1 MYSQIDR
8 LCKQT
13 AIPVVGRKML
23 PAAKLISRSI
33 FALLCLCAVLVPRI
47 SIAEASAT
55 TLSEQQLKQRD
66 TQATTPVLL
75 TTEILLLDD
84 AVALA
89 VSDNRGLAAMK
100 ARARALSK
108 VPSQVGTL
116 PDPTLTLGLLNVPVD
131 SYSMSQEA
139 MTKQQ
144 LVIGFTLPF
153 PGKLGLREQV
163 AELEAGTAEQDV
175 AERRLK
181 LVSSVRS
188 HWWNL
193 FYLDKALSLV
203 QRNRALLREFTRI
216 AESKYKV
223 GQGMQSDVLLAQVE
237 LSKLLEL
244 KITLQASRRGQ
255 AAMLNV
261 LLGRVGSSA
270 VLLPEKV
277 DEVLPQI
284 ADSAELIELANESRP
299 RLIARRK
306 ILEAARARTQLA
318 EKDYYP
324 DMRMGAAY
332 GFRSGNNL
340 NGSGRADLA
349 SITFNVKLPIFSG
362 SRQDKAVDQ
371 RQAEALK
378 EEYDLQDALLQV
390 TAEIEKGVA
399 EYQAAREQASLFKS
413 GIIPQAGQTASAML
427 AAYQVNKVDFL
438 NLVRAQVTLYNY
450 ETQYWKAISSGWQ
463 AWARLEAFVGK
474 PIATSKP
481 DTDKENMQ

>member
-13 AIPVVGRKML
+13 AMPVVGWRML
-23 PAAKLISRSI
+23 SAAELMSLLMIS
-33 FALLCLCAVLVPRI
+33 FLCLFAVLVPGV
-47 SIAEASAT
+47 SIAESNVP
-55 TLSEQQLKQRD
+55 TLSEQQSNQLNSQAA
-66 TQATTPVLL
+66 TQVHSTTA
-75 TTEILLLDD
+75 ILLLDD
-84 AVALA
+84 AVALT
-89 VSDNRGLAAMK
+89 VSGNPGLAAMR
-100 ARARALSK
+100 ARARALSE

-131 SYSMSQEA
+131 TYSMSQEA
-139 MTKQQ
+139 MTQKQ
-144 LVIGFTLPF
+144 LGIGFTLPF

-175 AERRLK
+175 AEKRLR
-181 LVSSVRS
+181 LVSNVRS
-188 HWWNL
+188 LWWNL

-203 QRNRALLREFTRI
+203 QRNRALLREFTRV

-244 KITLQASRRGQ
+244 KIALQASRRGQ
-255 AAMLNV
+255 AATLNA

-270 VLLPEKV
+270 VILPEEV

-284 ADSAELIELANESRP
+284 AGSTVLIELANESRP
-299 RLIARRK
+299 LIVARRK
-306 ILEAARARTQLA
+306 MLEAARVRTQLA

-332 GFRSGNNL
+332 GFRSGNNF

-349 SITFNVKLPIFSG
+349 SITFNVKLPIFSS
-362 SRQDKAVDQ
+362 SRQENAVDQ
-371 RQAEALK
+371 RHAEALK

-399 EYQAAREQASLFKS
+399 DYQAAREQASLFKS

-450 ETQYWKAISSGWQ
+450 ETQYWNAISSGWQ

-481 DTDKENMQ
+481 DTNKENMQ